1 MVYIFETKINPKL
14 TVIDG
19 LSKVYGIGRNQS
31 SRIVSSLGIQ
41 KKASFDTLSKN
52 HLARIRKLVEKEI
65 LVSSRLRQEQ
75 VSNIRNLIK
84 IRCYRGSRHRNRLP
98 VRGQRTST
106 NARTQK
112 KRSVSQNA

>member
-14 TVIDG
+14 TVVDG
-19 LSKVYGIGRNQS
+19 LTQVYGIGRNQS
-31 SRIVSSLGIQ
+31 IKIVSSLGIQ
-41 KKASFDTLSKN
+41 RRATFETLSKN
-52 HLARIRKLVEKEI
+52 NLTRIRKLVEKDI
-65 LVSSRLRQEQ
+65 LVSSRLRQERA
-75 VSNIRNLIK
+75 SNIKNLVK

-112 KRSVSQNA
+112 KRSSIQNI